1 MKSLSD
7 LDLTDKKYI
16 IFDLDGT
23 LIDSIGNWNLSDYK
37 IIKELGNKEIDFKI
51 IQKEREKFLEK
62 NTSSDIYLEYC
73 DFLIKKYDLKG
84 TKEDVLK
91 LRKTFSNEILAKEV
105 DFKPNAVKVV
115 KKLKD
120 LGFILVLATATTKD
134 KIDLYSNI
142 NLKMSSQLK
151 LLDTFDLILT
161 KDDVV
166 HKKPNPEIYNI
177 ILKHYNVSPDK
188 CLVFEDSLH
197 GIIAAKKANIEVINV
212 YDKYSDDDRKQ
223 IMNVADY
230 SIKDYNEFI
239 DLLFSKF

>member
-1 MKSLSD
+1 M
-7 LDLTDKKYI
+7 I
-16 IFDLDGT
+16 
-23 LIDSIGNWNLSDYK
+23 
-37 IIKELGNKEIDFKI
+37 
-51 IQKEREKFLEK
+51 
-62 NTSSDIYLEYC
+62 
-73 DFLIKKYDLKG
+73 
-84 TKEDVLK
+84 
-91 LRKTFSNEILAKEV
+91 
-105 DFKPNAVKVV
+105 
-115 KKLKD
+115 
-120 LGFILVLATATTKD
+120 ATATTKD

-151 LLDTFDLILT
+151 LSDTFDLILT

-177 ILKHYNVSPDK
+177 ILKRYNVSPDK

-197 GIIAAKKANIEVINV
+197 GIIAAKGANIEVINV